1 MKNSTYLIILLA
13 LGLLFT
19 SYKWISSS
27 SGLSE
32 STEEVRKS
40 TIDDI
45 MTRTS
50 VRAYSDRAV
59 GEETIDTLLR
69 AAMAAPTAG
78 NKQPWRFVVVND
90 KTILQKIS
98 EDFNTMTMAKDAQL
112 AVIMCGEP
120 AATFPG
126 EGEGY
131 WIQDV
136 SAATENLLL
145 AAHAMGLGAVWCGIY
160 PLSERVAQFSKMLN
174 IPSGI
179 IPMACVCIGYP
190 AGETTPKY
198 KWHPEYIRYDSWSD
212 AASGASLQNHD
223 ASSGAS
229 RQKLKE

>member
-19 SYKWISSS
+19 TYKWVSAP
-27 SGLSE
+27 E
-32 STEEVRKS
+32 TAAVNVENT
-40 TIDDI
+40 TINDI

-50 VRAYSDRAV
+50 VRSYSGKAV
-59 GEETIDTLLR
+59 KKVTVDTLLR

-78 NKQPWRFVVVND
+78 NKQPWRFVVVNNRQTLR
-90 KTILQKIS
+90 TIGEEYGSMK
-98 EDFNTMTMAKDAQL
+98 MAAEAPV

-126 EGEGY
+126 EGVGY

-160 PLSERVAQFSKMLN
+160 PIQERVDKFRSILSL
-174 IPSGI
+174 PEDI
-179 IPMACVCIGYP
+179 IPMACVCVGYP
-190 AGETTPKY
+190 EGESTPKD
-198 KWHPEYIRYDSWSD
+198 KWNPEYIHYNKWHSPTELR
-212 AASGASLQNHD
+212 G
-223 ASSGAS
+223 
-229 RQKLKE
+229 E